1 MTFSG
6 NNFNDFLRINW
17 PNLVHFTQYRPI
29 GDQNTDWIDV
39 FSLPHASLLN
49 RIAAALHF
57 MCVYTGCS
65 QYAITKYWQN
75 AVCPTKPTITYS
87 AVTRVSRLIEVQFTG
102 IKIGIK
108 NPWVRRLCI
117 PPLNDAP
124 GWGSTL
130 SPFLFAVQPISN
142 CYISC
147 HGKREC
153 LLFAGKNVVTAHP
166 QHTIA

>member
-1 MTFSG
+1 MV
-6 NNFNDFLRINW
+6 FLRING
-17 PNLVHFTQYRPI
+17 PI
-29 GDQNTDWIDV
+29 LR
-39 FSLPHASLLN
+39 SLHSKGQSGTKILSLFVYAGLTPQAHLLN